1 MNKSFVKN
9 NPIKIT
15 LLEISPP
22 LNELAKSKEE
32 LNIIFQGNDNF
43 YDFKKYLSS
52 KTPIQLSRYK
62 KSLIMTLLKSNN
74 ILATGLFT
82 IRSGETN
89 VVLNYE
95 NMKKNISA
103 KKVNINNLIECIK
116 IKIFCE
122 VDNKSNISYG
132 LNENKGNDSARKYV
146 PKVNLMKNNHLN
158 GNKNKNINISK
169 NVYEKKNKYLGN
181 FYTNNTFKKNTIN
194 SSHEFSM
201 GGEYNSYLTEEMNS
215 NSKQNK
221 AYNFNTNTNE
231 IKKLSPYCS
240 SKLYNNLTQKTEME
254 KISKGKNQ
262 LINKAKSKN
271 YFSTIKKQAFSKKIK
286 LNNSSLNLMSKKDN
300 IENNENYNNSNN
312 NSNTNRNMKP
322 TISFNKNNRRNTN
335 NNKVSNFNK
344 NLMNSIDNLIS
355 GQIIEH
361 VDKSKNEKNNSEK
374 KSFVCIS
381 ENINLNISNIGL
393 KNNENK
399 KRKNIHMMK
408 NSISTAETIKNEG
421 EFSCNNLLVNKNEEV
436 DNINKNSFIAFA
448 NRINN
453 EKLLNKL
460 KENNINRNANKHK
473 FNKSLCQHSFV
484 DNIFNEKELNEN
496 CKNNNSNLC
505 KSFDKL
511 PKQKE
516 NNGNLNELTL
526 KNENI
531 FKSDDI
537 NENKEKN
544 DANEEEVNETE
555 VEEEENIEFE
565 NYRRLKEDFNL
576 LYNDE
581 YIKNIN
587 EDLLKLEIE
596 LFIEKISELFSE
608 YHILMDNKIL
618 ENHIIK
624 KDYKNNIEKYLLYT
638 KLNNKLEFIKAQQ
651 KARKHNL
658 VEKGIFLE
666 KQNSKNINLNMNELN
681 VFRLI
686 FPDDNKSEKLKK
698 IVSSILKKQGNNE
711 ILKEKNKI
719 LSLE

>member
-95 NMKKNISA
+95 NKKKNVSA
-103 KKVNINNLIECIK
+103 KKVNINNLIDCIK

-122 VDNKSNISYG
+122 LDDKSNISYG
-132 LNENKGNDSARKYV
+132 LNENKTNDSIIKYV

-158 GNKNKNINISK
+158 KNKNINISK
-169 NVYEKKNKYLGN
+169 NIYEKKNKYLGN

-254 KISKGKNQ
+254 KSSKGKNL

-271 YFSTIKKQAFSKKIK
+271 YFSTIKKQAYSKKMK

-312 NSNTNRNMKP
+312 ISNTNRIMKP

-361 VDKSKNEKNNSEK
+361 VDKSKNQNNNSEK
-374 KSFVCIS
+374 KSFVCIN
-381 ENINLNISNIGL
+381 ENINLNINNNGL
-393 KNNENK
+393 KNNETK
-399 KRKNIHMMK
+399 KRKNINIMK

-421 EFSCNNLLVNKNEEV
+421 EFSFNNLSVNKAEEV
-436 DNINKNSFIAFA
+436 NNINKNSFISFA

-473 FNKSLCQHSFV
+473 FNKSSCQHSFV
-484 DNIFNEKELNEN
+484 DNIFNENELSEN

-511 PKQKE
+511 PKEKE
-516 NNGNLNELTL
+516 NKSNLNELTL
-526 KNENI
+526 KKENI
-531 FKSDDI
+531 FKSNDI
-537 NENKEKN
+537 NEDKEKN
-544 DANEEEVNETE
+544 DTNEEEVNGIE

-565 NYRRLKEDFNL
+565 NYRRLKEDFDL

-596 LFIEKISELFSE
+596 LFFEKISELFSE

-618 ENHIIK
+618 DNHIIK
-624 KDYKNNIEKYLLYT
+624 TEYKSNIAKYLLYT

-658 VEKGIFLE
+658 VENEIFLE

-681 VFRLI
+681 IFKLI

-698 IVSSILKKQGNNE
+698 IVSYILKKQGNNG

>member
-1 MNKSFVKN
+1 MNKSFVKS

-15 LLEISPP
+15 LLEINPP

-43 YDFKKYLSS
+43 FDFKKHLSS
-52 KTPIQLSRYK
+52 KIPIQLSRYK

-89 VVLNYE
+89 VILNYE
-95 NMKKNISA
+95 NKKKNISA

-122 VDNKSNISYG
+122 VDNKSDISYG
-132 LNENKGNDSARKYV
+132 LNENKNNDSATKYV

-169 NVYEKKNKYLGN
+169 NIYEKKNKYLGN

-201 GGEYNSYLTEEMNS
+201 GGEYNFYLTEEMKS

-240 SKLYNNLTQKTEME
+240 SKLYNNLTQKNEME
-254 KISKGKNQ
+254 KTSKGKNQ

-312 NSNTNRNMKP
+312 NPNSNRIMKP

-361 VDKSKNEKNNSEK
+361 VDKSKNENNNSEK
-374 KSFVCIS
+374 KSFMCIK
-381 ENINLNISNIGL
+381 ENLNINISNIGL

-399 KRKNIHMMK
+399 KRKNINMMK

-421 EFSCNNLLVNKNEEV
+421 EFSFNNLLVNKTEEV

-484 DNIFNEKELNEN
+484 DNIFNENELNEN
-496 CKNNNSNLC
+496 CKNNSSNLC

-516 NNGNLNELTL
+516 NNSNLNEFTL
-526 KNENI
+526 KKENI
-531 FKSDDI
+531 VKSNDI

-544 DANEEEVNETE
+544 EVNEEEVGEVE

-624 KDYKNNIEKYLLYT
+624 KDYKNNIAKYLLYT

-651 KARKHNL
+651 KARKNNL
-658 VEKGIFLE
+658 VENGIFLE

-681 VFRLI
+681 IFRLI
-686 FPDDNKSEKLKK
+686 FPNDNKSEKLKK

>member
-1 MNKSFVKN
+1 MNKSFVKS

-15 LLEISPP
+15 LLEINPP

-43 YDFKKYLSS
+43 FDFKKHLSS
-52 KTPIQLSRYK
+52 KIPIQLSRYK

-89 VVLNYE
+89 VILNYE
-95 NMKKNISA
+95 NKKKNLSA

-122 VDNKSNISYG
+122 VDNKSDISYG
-132 LNENKGNDSARKYV
+132 LNENKNNDSATKYV
-146 PKVNLMKNNHLN
+146 PKVNLIKNNHLN

-169 NVYEKKNKYLGN
+169 NIYQKKNKYLGN

-201 GGEYNSYLTEEMNS
+201 GGEYNSYATEEMKS

-240 SKLYNNLTQKTEME
+240 SKLYNNLTQKNEIE
-254 KISKGKNQ
+254 KTSKGKNQ

-312 NSNTNRNMKP
+312 NPYTNRIMKP

-361 VDKSKNEKNNSEK
+361 VDKSKNENNNSEK
-374 KSFVCIS
+374 KSFMCIK
-381 ENINLNISNIGL
+381 ENLNINISNIGL

-399 KRKNIHMMK
+399 KRKNINMMK

-421 EFSCNNLLVNKNEEV
+421 EFSFNNLLVNKTEEV

-484 DNIFNEKELNEN
+484 DNIFNENELNEN

-516 NNGNLNELTL
+516 NNSNLNEFTL
-526 KNENI
+526 KKENI
-531 FKSDDI
+531 VKSNDI

-544 DANEEEVNETE
+544 EVNEEEVGEVE

-624 KDYKNNIEKYLLYT
+624 KDYKNNIAKYLLYT

-651 KARKHNL
+651 KARKNNL
-658 VEKGIFLE
+658 VENGIFLE

-681 VFRLI
+681 IFRLI
-686 FPDDNKSEKLKK
+686 FPNDNKSEKLKK